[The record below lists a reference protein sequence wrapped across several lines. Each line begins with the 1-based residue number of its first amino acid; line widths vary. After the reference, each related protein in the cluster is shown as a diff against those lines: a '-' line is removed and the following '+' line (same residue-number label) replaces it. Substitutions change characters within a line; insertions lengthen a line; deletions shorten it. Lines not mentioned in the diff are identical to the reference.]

1 MSPNKLGYDVFVF
14 QVLNKKLRVMGAK
27 DTLYPIET
35 YSFYCKHGSISKDEL
50 LGVNCTCRAMTDKSY
65 FKNLK

>member
-1 MSPNKLGYDVFVF
+1 
-14 QVLNKKLRVMGAK
+14 MGAK